1 MDSITIDYAKA
12 LRQAAKLDECADK
25 LKRMS
30 SGDYANAMQQL
41 SAEWRSESA
50 STFFGKGQQLRGN
63 INNTAR
69 DLETIA
75 GNIRRAA
82 RRIYEADQRAAEIAR
97 QRSSR
102 E

>member
-12 LRQAAKLDECADK
+12 IRQASKLEECAEK
-25 LKRMS
+25 LKRMT
-30 SGDYANAMQQL
+30 SGDYANAMQML
-41 SAEWRSESA
+41 SCEWTGGSA
-50 STFFGKGQQLRGN
+50 STFFGKGRQLRGN
-63 INNTAR
+63 IDNTAR
-69 DLETIA
+69 DLEIIA